1 MSSSRSCPI
10 KKIKRPSGSILYGV
24 LASLV
29 FLLGFDVTASKE
41 QPEKSALGNGLP
53 VIYQRDNSSP
63 LSVLQVFIDGG
74 KGAQPPGLE
83 GLAYLTA
90 RLTIEIPDE
99 NKVQDLMSQ
108 SSRTVLVCRED
119 YSYITISCFSGNF
132 EKTVGIVAGIMRD
145 PLFSGLRIDRIKRFM
160 GHFRDREQDDSIN
173 IGRLENLRAFF
184 GTSGVGSSIY
194 GNEDALKAIKKKD
207 ISDFYD
213 RHFTAAHMTL
223 AVASDLER
231 TKVLEVLQKNFGK
244 FPPQSKN
251 SETLPSSSPG
261 QMPELREKE
270 KFIEKE
276 MKQTFVSMSFLLP
289 GLSGKNYV
297 LACLAENLLGRNIGS
312 RLWLLRAQE
321 RLAYN
326 VNARATLMKNG
337 GLLEAYLE
345 TDAEKTA
352 AAKEALTNVL
362 KELYDQ
368 GIDGE
373 ELAATKTST
382 KANFLRADETKEART
397 RNLAS
402 FEVLGLGHE
411 FSLRFPEEI
420 DKVSLDELNS
430 FIREFL
436 APPKAYLVVVGR
448 KN

>member
-1 MSSSRSCPI
+1 
-10 KKIKRPSGSILYGV
+10 
-24 LASLV
+24 
-29 FLLGFDVTASKE
+29 
-41 QPEKSALGNGLP
+41 
-53 VIYQRDNSSP
+53 
-63 LSVLQVFIDGG
+63 
-74 KGAQPPGLE
+74 
-83 GLAYLTA
+83 
-90 RLTIEIPDE
+90 
-99 NKVQDLMSQ
+99 
-108 SSRTVLVCRED
+108 
-119 YSYITISCFSGNF
+119 
-132 EKTVGIVAGIMRD
+132 
-145 PLFSGLRIDRIKRFM
+145 
-160 GHFRDREQDDSIN
+160 
-173 IGRLENLRAFF
+173 LENLRAFF

-261 QMPELREKE
+261 QMPELPEKE